1 MKQSDST
8 TIDIQRI
15 RSKQD
20 LLKSDKKSKGKKKKS
35 SNPAENSNKTGKTDK
50 NSTIVKNKDDRD
62 AKPIY
67 E

>member
-20 LLKSDKKSKGKKKKS
+20 LLKSDNKSKGKKKKS